1 MNNTISTKQ
10 SLKRI
15 SFIIPAMNEEK
26 TIETLYQGIKK
37 NLRDIECSWEVIF
50 IDDGSTDGSWKVMQ
64 ELALKSSLHVKSYRF
79 PKNRGKADALA
90 LGYQLAQGDIVF
102 TMDADLQDDPA
113 EIPRFIE
120 KLEEGNDIVT
130 GWKRKRFDPWH
141 KVLPS
146 RVFNS
151 VLSRVTGV
159 NLHDHNCGYKA
170 YRKEVVKSLPM
181 YGDMHRMVPS
191 LASFKG
197 FSTAEIEVEH
207 HARVHGVS
215 KYGWERLTIGAFD
228 TMTVGFLQRFRN
240 CPMHF
245 AGKVSG
251 VLVLIAMGLFL
262 SAVIVAI
269 AGGTVGVLVILGA
282 ISALTALLVCM
293 QGLMSEQRVYRSME
307 QGRNL
312 MVSETINGDEA
323 QAPLHLAQYEQ
334 PSRDVLAVS

>member
-1 MNNTISTKQ
+1 
-10 SLKRI
+10 
-15 SFIIPAMNEEK
+15 
-26 TIETLYQGIKK
+26 
-37 NLRDIECSWEVIF
+37 
-50 IDDGSTDGSWKVMQ
+50 
-64 ELALKSSLHVKSYRF
+64 
-79 PKNRGKADALA
+79 
-90 LGYQLAQGDIVF
+90 
-102 TMDADLQDDPA
+102 
-113 EIPRFIE
+113 
-120 KLEEGNDIVT
+120 
-130 GWKRKRFDPWH
+130 
-141 KVLPS
+141 
-146 RVFNS
+146 
-151 VLSRVTGV
+151 
-159 NLHDHNCGYKA
+159 
-170 YRKEVVKSLPM
+170 M

-240 CPMHF
+240 SPMHF

-312 MVSETINGDEA
+312 MVSETSNSDEA
-323 QAPLHLAQYEQ
+323 QAPLHFAQYEQ
-334 PSRDVLAVS
+334 PSRDVLAAS